1 MEIDNGGTQIR
12 GGKSASQLFFEV
24 LKAAVDAYPETF
36 LSINFPEDAQQ
47 FRKRYV
53 DVLPCFESA
62 RLRSPSATDIAG
74 MLANRFAQEVVYKH
88 NDQAPSLDDYLSNN
102 AQSGLPLLELEPN
115 AQPGWQPQWTLNG
128 LERQSLTQVAQAL
141 RSQRLISAGA
151 EAAFQGIE
159 DAYGPA
165 PIITLTGRKVV
176 VLGASAEMA
185 PTQQLLAA
193 GADLL
198 WLDLSPPPTHS
209 ARGGRL
215 FYPEEGIDLLTQP
228 LAALATISDFAAGDA
243 VDLCLYAYAP
253 GGAREIRLTAVM
265 NALVNAL
272 PAAQI
277 ASVTLLLSPTTTT
290 PLDPD
295 DLRLLS
301 ERYQHR
307 PLWEACLEPI
317 GLLGRGGGIE
327 GDCQAAASRTV
338 VGIQGASYQA
348 AQYLGKLMTAI
359 SWHARG
365 QAVRSTGKAFTV
377 SANTAA
383 ITQTRSLAHPVF
395 DAAFAGAAA
404 LGVLTFTPQQS
415 QTLNGLLAIHDW
427 LNPETAI
434 PGKTRIHGGIHTL
447 PYPLNT
453 ALRVA
458 AAIGFA
464 RKPSALRGL
473 FKR

>member
-1 MEIDNGGTQIR
+1 
-12 GGKSASQLFFEV
+12 
-24 LKAAVDAYPETF
+24 
-36 LSINFPEDAQQ
+36 
-47 FRKRYV
+47 
-53 DVLPCFESA
+53 
-62 RLRSPSATDIAG
+62 
-74 MLANRFAQEVVYKH
+74 
-88 NDQAPSLDDYLSNN
+88 
-102 AQSGLPLLELEPN
+102 
-115 AQPGWQPQWTLNG
+115 
-128 LERQSLTQVAQAL
+128 
-141 RSQRLISAGA
+141 
-151 EAAFQGIE
+151 
-159 DAYGPA
+159 
-165 PIITLTGRKVV
+165 
-176 VLGASAEMA
+176 
-185 PTQQLLAA
+185 
-193 GADLL
+193 
-198 WLDLSPPPTHS
+198 
-209 ARGGRL
+209 
-215 FYPEEGIDLLTQP
+215 
-228 LAALATISDFAAGDA
+228 
-243 VDLCLYAYAP
+243 
-253 GGAREIRLTAVM
+253 M

-327 GDCQAAASRTV
+327 GDYQAAASRTV

-365 QAVRSTGKAFTV
+365 QPVRSTGKAFTV

-427 LNPETAI
+427 FNPKTAI